1 MRRVVVL
8 RGTTANP
15 WDLRPWEEL
24 ADEFDVTV
32 LVAANNEFDISR
44 VPLRQV
50 PIRTV
55 GALLDPG
62 RLAGRLA
69 LRGVGERY
77 LGLGR
82 ALAGAEIV
90 HGAELGNWYSAH
102 AAALRRRLGF
112 RLAITVWET
121 LPFLDAYRNIRT
133 RPYRRRVLREA
144 DVFLPATER
153 AGTALTLEGVA
164 ADRMRVASP
173 GVSLDAYQAARLPP
187 AGTGHLVLS
196 IGRLVWE
203 KGHQDVLR
211 AVALLHARGRS
222 DVRVMIVG
230 NGPEE
235 RRLRR
240 VIADFG
246 LADAVEMRRW
256 VPHHELPAVYAS
268 ASCLVLASQPTWFWE
283 EQFGMV
289 LIEAMAAHVPI
300 VASASGAI
308 PEVAGDAATLF
319 APGDWVGLA
328 DALEQGPLSG
338 PSPVRR
344 APPPQQ
350 LDRYSVHAAADRL
363 RSVYDELLSGPA

>member
-24 ADEFDVTV
+24 ADDFDVTV
-32 LVAANNEFDISR
+32 LLAANNEFDISG

-55 GALLDPG
+55 GALLEPG

-69 LRGVGERY
+69 LKGIGERY
-77 LGLGR
+77 LSLGP

-90 HGAELGNWYSAH
+90 HAAELGNWYAAH
-102 AAALRRRLGF
+102 AATLRRRLGF

-121 LPFLDAYRNIRT
+121 LPFLNAYRNVRT
-133 RPYRRRVLREA
+133 RPYRQRVLREA

-153 AGTALTLEGVA
+153 ARTALTLEGVTPG
-164 ADRMRVASP
+164 RIRVAP
-173 GVSLDAYQAARLPP
+173 PCVSLDAYEAARNPP
-187 AGTGHLVLS
+187 SGTGHLVLS

-211 AVALLHARGRS
+211 AVALMRARGRS
-222 DVRVMIVG
+222 NVRVMIVG

-235 RRLRR
+235 HRLRR
-240 VIADFG
+240 VTADLG
-246 LADAVEMRRW
+246 LADVVEMRRW

-268 ASCLVLASQPTWFWE
+268 ASCLVLASQPTRFWE

-289 LIEAMAAHVPI
+289 LIEAMAAHVPV

-308 PEVAGDAATLF
+308 PEVVGDTARLF
-319 APGDWVGLA
+319 VPGDWVGLA

-344 APPPQQ
+344 APPPEQ
-350 LDRYSVHAAADRL
+350 LERYSAHAAAERL
-363 RSVYDELLSGPA
+363 RSVYDELLSGSL